1 MSLLILPRAR
11 RRALTRRMLAGAALA
26 TAVVATPAAAQPAL
40 LDSLRPAVE
49 RAVVRGD
56 WAALDA
62 AAARLRAAIAGP
74 AATDAW
80 THYDLGYVLHR
91 RAGGFLDAQQGNK
104 AKPVLAEADKALEK
118 AQALGAGMQALALR
132 GAVNG
137 QIAGSGGMI
146 AGMRNGPR
154 AFGLLDEAVAK
165 APNDARVALLNG
177 MTRLNAPKAFGGGP
191 AKAEPELRRAITL
204 FANDKPA
211 GAAPAWGRADAHI
224 WLAIT
229 LEQAGRK
236 DEARAELQKAL
247 ALAPGHAWVT
257 GTLLPRLDGRR

>member
-1 MSLLILPRAR
+1 MTHTAPRRHLAAAR
-11 RRALTRRMLAGAALA
+11 LVAATLVALG
-26 TAVVATPAAAQPAL
+26 TAPLAAQPAL

-74 AATDAW
+74 AAKDAW

-91 RAGGFLDAQQGNK
+91 RAGGHLDAQQGNK
-104 AKPVLAEADKALEK
+104 AKPILAEADKVLER

-165 APNDARVALLNG
+165 APNDPRVALLNG

-204 FANDKPA
+204 FASDRPT
-211 GAAPAWGRADAHI
+211 GAAPAWGRVDAHI

-247 ALAPGHAWVT
+247 AIAPGHAWVT
-257 GTLLPRLDGRR
+257 GTLLPRLDAKR